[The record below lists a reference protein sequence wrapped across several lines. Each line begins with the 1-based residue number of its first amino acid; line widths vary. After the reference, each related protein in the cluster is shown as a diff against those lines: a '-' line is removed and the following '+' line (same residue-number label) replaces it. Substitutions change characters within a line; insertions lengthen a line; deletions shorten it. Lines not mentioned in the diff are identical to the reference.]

1 MRGIIFAKIKQFFQD
16 LNFGSEWE
24 EPRKKN
30 LKIDGGEKKNS
41 RGNKMDCF
49 EK

>member
-1 MRGIIFAKIKQFFQD
+1 MGRTQ
-16 LNFGSEWE
+16 
-24 EPRKKN
+24 KKN

>member
-24 EPRKKN
+24 EPKKKSEN
-30 LKIDGGEKKNS
+30 
-41 RGNKMDCF
+41 
-49 EK
+49 